1 MMENKY
7 KQIKTLL
14 AEMLGIDVEDISDE
28 DFLADDLHMS
38 PSEISDFLAKL
49 EDAGIDTSSVD
60 VKEIETFA
68 DLADA
73 LGAREE

>member
-7 KQIKTLL
+7 KQIKALL

>member
-28 DFLADDLHMS
+28 DF
-38 PSEISDFLAKL
+38 P
-49 EDAGIDTSSVD
+49 G
-60 VKEIETFA
+60 
-68 DLADA
+68 
-73 LGAREE
+73 

>member
-1 MMENKY
+1 MK
-7 KQIKTLL
+7 I
-14 AEMLGIDVEDISDE
+14 
-28 DFLADDLHMS
+28 FLADDLHMS